1 MARTIFHIVLGAL
14 LWVVFGYYWYLV
26 VQQTVTPE
34 TKRALLIVGAIVV
47 GITLFDVFWIL
58 HNVRIAR
65 YGKRRDRRTTAEPPS
80 NDFLG
85 RAFIAQSDDA
95 LRTARYIEVHVVEIA
110 DERDVVKHKLL
121 RVSELEPEVR

>member
-1 MARTIFHIVLGAL
+1 MARTIFHIVLGGL

-34 TKRALLIVGAIVV
+34 TKRALIIVGAIVV
-47 GITLFDVFWIL
+47 GITLFDVFWIF

-65 YGKRRDRRTTAEPPS
+65 YGKRRDRRTAAEPPA

-85 RAFIAQSDDA
+85 RSFIAQGDDA

-110 DERDVVKHKLL
+110 DETDTVKHKLL
-121 RVSELEPEVR
+121 RVSELEPEAR